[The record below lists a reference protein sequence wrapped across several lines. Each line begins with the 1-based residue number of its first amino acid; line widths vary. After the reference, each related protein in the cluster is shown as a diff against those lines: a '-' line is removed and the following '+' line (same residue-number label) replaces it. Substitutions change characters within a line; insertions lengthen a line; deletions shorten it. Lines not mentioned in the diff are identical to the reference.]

1 MLELT
6 GPNGALHPTAHTQC
20 LAQPRS
26 STVTPAPRAGQTT
39 RRQAKNGG
47 SQELLDVVS
56 LRLELPT
63 FGLELG
69 TFGFVASDVCP
80 PLRCSVR
87 LFLALGRHA
96 APLRPGCSASS
107 VAPFRFAPLRDGA
120 GAATRP
126 PLRSVSPQRQK
137 PPYSAPPLRPNVSS
151 SSQTSPAPG
160 QTSPAPKLRSPNPT
174 ALLKP
179 TSNSSFEA
187 HLQ

>member
-1 MLELT
+1 MKETYFLVTIAYIAYFLFT
-6 GPNGALHPTAHTQC
+6 FFLSTIVFSFTVRRL
-20 LAQPRS
+20 LAKPRS

-87 LFLALGRHA
+87 LFLALGRHRA
-96 APLRPGCSASS
+96 ERRPGCSASS
-107 VAPFRFAPLRDGA
+107 VAEWSEAERSDGA

-126 PLRSVSPQRQK
+126 ERSAVSPQRK
-137 PPYSAPPLRPNVSS
+137 
-151 SSQTSPAPG
+151 
-160 QTSPAPKLRSPNPT
+160 KLP
-174 ALLKP
+174 
-179 TSNSSFEA
+179 
-187 HLQ
+187 